1 MISVFFNSIWGTGSL
16 STWHKH
22 ARAQSLHPHQRS
34 HTLILVHTCTATKK
48 PYADKIFIMTIS
60 PLLASCT
67 QLRGDTRWWHVLVH
81 SAGFDR
87 PSHLAASVSGVKP
100 SQLRISSA
108 SGPSRRV
115 ISQST
120 TSCAARSSAPSPVP
134 PSSSRPPPPP
144 PASRSRQNSEL

>member
-1 MISVFFNSIWGTGSL
+1 MKSVFFLFDLGHWLTVHVAQARTCIEPTPTPALPYPDPCAYLHS
-16 STWHKH
+16 HKKTL
-22 ARAQSLHPHQRS
+22 RRQSLHYHHKFIAS
-34 HTLILVHTCTATKK
+34 LVH
-48 PYADKIFIMTIS
+48 P
-60 PLLASCT
+60 
-67 QLRGDTRWWHVLVH
+67 DTRRRHVLVLRG
-81 SAGFDR
+81 GFDR

-100 SQLRISSA
+100 SQFRISSA

-144 PASRSRQNSEL
+144 PASRSRQNSKL